1 MKVVIILLVVLALA
15 VLASSLDYS
24 YSNDIQLG
32 TARDATGN
40 SDRIVKQEGKK
51 RKDDEKVNKRQ
62 NPTDCKAVTTA
73 FIRYERAT
81 NWMKMCKK
89 VKNWDK
95 IIRNKAAKKDIFIA
109 GAEALMRATNNGTSC
124 GEKAANT
131 TINAAMDTLTHRFSL
146 GRCNCGVVSH
156 SCVEC

>member
-81 NWMKMCKK
+81 NEQT
-89 VKNWDK
+89 
-95 IIRNKAAKKDIFIA
+95 
-109 GAEALMRATNNGTSC
+109 G
-124 GEKAANT
+124 
-131 TINAAMDTLTHRFSL
+131 
-146 GRCNCGVVSH
+146 
-156 SCVEC
+156 